1 MSNKN
6 GGKGLFE
13 NWVAEEAARIGR
25 IRQATLRRD
34 EAKTWCDLMNPSA
47 TAVQI
52 SYSH

>member
-13 NWVAEEAARIGR
+13 NWVAEEVRIGH

-34 EAKTWCDLMNPSA
+34 EAKTWCDLMNSPA